1 MKMGIKVLECNK
13 KKTVDQW
20 TLMYSPKKLSMVREP
35 AIDGLKALKND
46 SRFLSQNKLS
56 EVDGM
61 KSAGRR
67 ALRYPPSPNTRYSTK
82 LYNVEGLDHKVH
94 EPVIVPRMVDMQSQD
109 N

>member
-1 MKMGIKVLECNK
+1 MA
-13 KKTVDQW
+13 
-20 TLMYSPKKLSMVREP
+20 REP
-35 AIDGLKALKND
+35 ATDNCKPQGTQKD
-46 SRFLSQNKLS
+46 SRFQSRNKLS

-67 ALRYPPSPNTRYSTK
+67 ALGHPPSSNTRYSAR

-94 EPVIVPRMVDMQSQD
+94 EPVTVPGMADMQSQD